1 MAAEPAVRPFD
12 VTHRGVLAIAVPMTL
27 AYLTTPLVGV
37 VSLGVIGQLGDA
49 AQVGGVSIGGLIFDI
64 VFMTFSFLRSGTT
77 GLVAQSLGAGDR
89 REIAATLARA
99 ALVAVVI
106 GLAILALQAP
116 LIAIAQ
122 ALIGGSDGVQAATRA
137 YWQIRVFSAPLAFLN
152 YVILGWLIGLGRAGF
167 GLALQIVLNG
177 VNIVLSIVLVHG
189 FGWGVAG
196 VGTASLVAEGATVLA
211 GIVVVWWLHDQAARP
226 SLAEVMNRPA
236 FVRLFAINRD
246 IMIRTFALLFAFAF
260 FTARCAKAGDVILA
274 ANEILMN
281 LVALAAY
288 FLDGIAAA
296 AEQLAGRA
304 LGARH
309 RLAFTRSVR
318 LTVGWGYVIGALV
331 SLGFWL
337 AGPAIIDLMTTSTAV
352 RTTARDYLWLAAL
365 FPVVGTL
372 AYQMDGVFIGA
383 TWSTD
388 MRNMMFVALAAYLV
402 AWWPLEWAFG
412 ITGVWLALLVFLIV
426 RGATL
431 VWRSRVRIGPAFQD

>member
-1 MAAEPAVRPFD
+1 MAAEPAVRPFE
-12 VTHRGVLAIAVPMTL
+12 VTHRGVLAIALPMTL

-37 VSLGVIGQLGDA
+37 VSLGVIGQLGDP

-99 ALVAVVI
+99 ALVAIII
-106 GLAILALQAP
+106 GAAILAVQAP
-116 LIAIAQ
+116 LIALAQ
-122 ALIGGSDGVQAATRA
+122 NLIGGSDAVQAATRA
-137 YWQIRVFSAPLAFLN
+137 YWQIRIFSAPLVFLN
-152 YVILGWLIGLGRAGF
+152 YVILGWLIGLGRAGY

-177 VNIVLSIVLVHG
+177 VNIALSVVLVHSL
-189 FGWGVAG
+189 GWGVAG
-196 VGTASLVAEGATVLA
+196 VGTASLVAEGVTALA
-211 GIVVVWWLHDQAARP
+211 GCAVVWWLHDQAARP
-226 SLAEVMNRPA
+226 SLAEVMNRAA

-304 LGARH
+304 IGARH
-309 RLAFTRSVR
+309 RPAFTRSVR
-318 LTVGWGYVIGALV
+318 LTVGWGYAIGAFV
-331 SLGFWL
+331 SLAFWL
-337 AGPAIIDLMTTSTAV
+337 AGPAIIDLMTTSEAV
-352 RTTARDYLWLAAL
+352 RATARDYLWLAAL

-383 TWSTD
+383 TWSAD
-388 MRNMMFVALAAYLV
+388 MRNMMFVALAAYLL

>member
-1 MAAEPAVRPFD
+1 MAAEPSRAFE
-12 VTHRGVLAIAVPMTL
+12 VTHRGVLAIALPMTL

-37 VSLGVIGQLGDA
+37 VSLGVIGQLGDP

-77 GLVAQSLGAGDR
+77 GLVAQSFGAGDR

-106 GLAILALQAP
+106 GIAIVAVQAP
-116 LIAIAQ
+116 LIALAQ
-122 ALIGGSDGVQAATRA
+122 WLIGGSEEVQAATRA

-167 GLALQIVLNG
+167 GLGLQIVLNG
-177 VNIVLSIVLVHG
+177 INIALSIALVHG
-189 FGWGVAG
+189 LGWGVAG
-196 VGTASLVAEGATVLA
+196 VGTASLVAEGATVIA
-211 GIVVVWWLHDQAARP
+211 GVAVVWWLHDHTVRP
-226 SLAEVMNRPA
+226 SLADVMNRAA
-236 FVRLFAINRD
+236 FWRLFAINRD

-304 LGARH
+304 IGARH
-309 RLAFTRSVR
+309 RPAFARSVR
-318 LTVGWGYVIGALV
+318 LTVGWGYAIGAFV
-331 SLGFWL
+331 SVALWL
-337 AGPAIIDLMTTSTAV
+337 AGPGIIDMMTTSEAV
-352 RTTARDYLWLAAL
+352 RATARQYLWLAAL
-365 FPVVGTL
+365 FPIVGTL

-383 TWSTD
+383 TWSSD
-388 MRNMMFVALAAYLV
+388 MRNMMFVALAAYLA
-402 AWWPLEWAFG
+402 AWWPLERAFG
-412 ITGVWLALLVFLIV
+412 ITGVWLALLLFLVV

-431 VWRSRVRIGPAFQD
+431 VWRSRVRIGPAFSD